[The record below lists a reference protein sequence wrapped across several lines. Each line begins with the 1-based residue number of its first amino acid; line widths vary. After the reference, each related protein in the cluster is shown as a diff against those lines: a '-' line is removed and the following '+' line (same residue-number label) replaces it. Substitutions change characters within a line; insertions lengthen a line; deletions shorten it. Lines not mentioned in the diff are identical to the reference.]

1 MPEIL
6 LVLTHCPD
14 AVTAERI
21 TAALLDQRLAACVS
35 EGAPVRSTYRWRGAL
50 ESAVEIPLQIK
61 CTRERYPLVEQA
73 IRELHPYDVPE
84 IIALPVAAGHGPY
97 LRWVED
103 ETRPVMMA

>member
-14 AVTAERI
+14 AATAAHI

-35 EGAPVRSTYRWRGAL
+35 EGAPVRSTYRWQGGL

-97 LRWVED
+97 LRWVDD
-103 ETRPVMMA
+103 ETRPVMVA

>member
-14 AVTAERI
+14 AATAARI

-35 EGAPVRSTYRWRGAL
+35 EGAPVRSTYRWQGAL
-50 ESAVEIPLQIK
+50 DSTVEIPLQIK

-84 IIALPVAAGHGPY
+84 IIALPVVAGYGTY
-97 LRWVED
+97 LRWVDD
-103 ETRPVMMA
+103 ETRPGMVA

>member
-14 AVTAERI
+14 AATATRI

-61 CTRERYPLVEQA
+61 CTSARYPEVEQA
-73 IRELHPYDVPE
+73 IREMHPYDVPE
-84 IIALPVAAGHGPY
+84 IVALSVVLGHGPF
-97 LRWVED
+97 LRWVDD
-103 ETRPVMMA
+103 ETRPPMVA

>member
-14 AVTAERI
+14 VATTARI
-21 TAALLDQRLAACVS
+21 TAALLDQRLAACVT
-35 EGAPVRSTYRWRGAL
+35 EGAPVRSTYRWQGAI
-50 ESAVEIPLQIK
+50 EIANEIPLQIK
-61 CTRERYPLVEQA
+61 CTRERYLLVEQA

-84 IIALPVAAGHGPY
+84 IIALPVAAGHAPY

-103 ETRPVMMA
+103 ETRPVMLA